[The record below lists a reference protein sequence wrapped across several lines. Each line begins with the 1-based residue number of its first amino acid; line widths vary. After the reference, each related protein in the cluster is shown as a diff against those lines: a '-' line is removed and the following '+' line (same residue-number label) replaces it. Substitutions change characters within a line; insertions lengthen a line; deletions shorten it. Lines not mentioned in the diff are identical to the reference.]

1 MWWERWLVK
10 DVGRRGGGGGGRGR
24 GAEVGGACDGREEN
38 KIEQIQLLLK
48 TDGREN
54 GVAARRCGWKGSE
67 RRQHPNN
74 DMSGARGWKPETRKG
89 EARQRKIG
97 AVRGRVNGRTKAD
110 VVEGEER

>member
-1 MWWERWLVK
+1 MV
-10 DVGRRGGGGGGRGR
+10 
-24 GAEVGGACDGREEN
+24 EVGGEGRRVGGVCDGREEN

-97 AVRGRVNGRTKAD
+97 AVRGRANGRTKAD